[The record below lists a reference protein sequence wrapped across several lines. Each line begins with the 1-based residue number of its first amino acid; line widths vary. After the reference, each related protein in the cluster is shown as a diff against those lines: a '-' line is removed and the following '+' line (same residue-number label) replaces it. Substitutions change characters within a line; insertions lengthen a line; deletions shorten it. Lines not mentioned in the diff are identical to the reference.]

1 MAHALQAPF
10 ELVDYLEH
18 EATSDRRHE
27 LVAGRIHAMTGASMR
42 HNRIAGNLYGKLLLR
57 LAGGPC
63 QAFISDMKL
72 HVQAADSV
80 YYPDVFVWCG
90 SPTAGAALT
99 ANDATFIAEVLS
111 PSTVEIDRRE
121 KLAAYMRLRSLRAYA
136 VVSQDQH
143 RVELHLRGDDGRW
156 ALAVLTEA
164 EDLLST
170 PGLPGPGVRLAELYA
185 GTDVAF

>member
-1 MAHALQAPF
+1 MAHALQAPV
-10 ELVDYLEH
+10 ELVDYLNH
-18 EATSDRRHE
+18 EVASDRRHE
-27 LVAGRIHAMTGASMR
+27 YVAGRIHAMTGGSMR
-42 HNRIAGNLYGKLLLR
+42 HNRIAGNLYGKLLSR
-57 LAGGPC
+57 LGDGPC
-63 QAFISDMKL
+63 QVFVNDMKL
-72 HVQAADSV
+72 HVEAADSV

-90 SPTAGAALT
+90 GATAGAALT
-99 ANDATFIAEVLS
+99 ANDASFIAEVLS

-121 KLAAYMRLRSLRAYA
+121 KLAAYMRLPSLRAYA

-164 EDLLST
+164 DDLLST